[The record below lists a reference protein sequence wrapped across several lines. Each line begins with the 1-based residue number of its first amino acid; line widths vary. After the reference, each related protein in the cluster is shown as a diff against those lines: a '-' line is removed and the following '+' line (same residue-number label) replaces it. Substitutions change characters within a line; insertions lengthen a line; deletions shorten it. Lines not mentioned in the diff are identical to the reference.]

1 MARTKTQKQLS
12 ISKTKSE
19 SIVEWFV
26 NDAHWKLLSENL
38 ELGKT
43 AIFKYKKNV
52 KETYDEKS
60 AFDAL
65 AEVFTLKQLNTVITM
80 FNDFIEN
87 PEKYEKPK
95 KKSEVDLEKQEETVK
110 KHMKD
115 MNMDYLN
122 YQKQTAEGEKQETK
136 VEAEES
142 DSKPEEKPSESQKEA
157 PKEETTEEL
166 LARQSKEAEQ
176 ARKEINELPANSPE
190 RAEKEQQF
198 QRDKAKRLTEF
209 WDLKKKK

>member
-19 SIVEWFV
+19 NIVEWFV

-52 KETYDEKS
+52 KETNDEKS

-122 YQKQTAEGEKQETK
+122 YQKQSDEGKKQETK
-136 VEAEES
+136 AKAEES
-142 DSKPEEKPSESQKEA
+142 DKKQQEKASESQKEA
-157 PKEETTEEL
+157 PKEETKEEL
-166 LARQSKEAEQ
+166 LARQSKEAKQ

-198 QRDKAKRLTEF
+198 QRDKAKRLKEF
-209 WDLKKKK
+209 WDIQKKK

>member
-1 MARTKTQKQLS
+1 MARTKTQKRLS

-122 YQKQTAEGEKQETK
+122 YQKQSAEGEKQETK

-142 DSKPEEKPSESQKEA
+142 DSKPAEKPSESQKEA

>member
-12 ISKTKSE
+12 ISKTKSAN
-19 SIVEWFV
+19 IVEWFV

-43 AIFKYKKNV
+43 AIFKYKKIV
-52 KETYDEKS
+52 RETNQEQS

-122 YQKQTAEGEKQETK
+122 YEKQSDEGKKQETK
-136 VEAEES
+136 AEAKENEKKAEE
-142 DSKPEEKPSESQKEA
+142 KASESQKEA
-157 PKEETTEEL
+157 PEEETKEEL
-166 LARQSKEAEQ
+166 LARQSEEANQ
-176 ARKEINELPANSPE
+176 ARKEINELPENSPE

-198 QRDKAKRLTEF
+198 QKDKAKRMKEF
-209 WDLKKKK
+209 WDLEKRQ

>member
-12 ISKTKSE
+12 ISKTKSVN
-19 SIVEWFV
+19 IVEWFV

-43 AIFKYKKNV
+43 AIFKYKKII
-52 KETYDEKS
+52 KETNDEQS

-122 YQKQTAEGEKQETK
+122 YEKQSDEGKKQETK
-136 VEAEES
+136 AEAKENEKKAEE
-142 DSKPEEKPSESQKEA
+142 KASESQKEA
-157 PKEETTEEL
+157 PKEETKEEL
-166 LARQSKEAEQ
+166 LARQSEEANQ
-176 ARKEINELPANSPE
+176 ARKEINELPENSPE
-190 RAEKEQQF
+190 RVEKEQQF
-198 QRDKAKRLTEF
+198 QKDKAKRMKEF
-209 WDLKKKK
+209 WDLEKRQ

>member
-19 SIVEWFV
+19 NIVEWFV

-52 KETYDEKS
+52 KETNDEKS

-122 YQKQTAEGEKQETK
+122 YQKQSDERKKQATK
-136 VEAEES
+136 AKAEES
-142 DSKPEEKPSESQKEA
+142 DKKQEEKASESQKEA
-157 PKEETTEEL
+157 PKEETKEEL

-209 WDLKKKK
+209 WDIQKKK

>member
-52 KETYDEKS
+52 KETNDEKS

-122 YQKQTAEGEKQETK
+122 YQKQSAEGEKQETK

-142 DSKPEEKPSESQKEA
+142 DSKPAEKPSESQKEA

>member
-122 YQKQTAEGEKQETK
+122 YQKQSAEGEKQETK

-142 DSKPEEKPSESQKEA
+142 DSKPAEKPSESQKEA